1 MFGETLIV
9 VLDWIE
15 NKKHRQAAVR
25 FCRRLNQTGI
35 KLMGRLKLKLA
46 FYVSQYPMHGSTA
59 TPDTVHNL
67 T

>member
-1 MFGETLIV
+1 MSRCDL
-9 VLDWIE
+9 E
-15 NKKHRQAAVR
+15 NKKHCQAAVR

-35 KLMGRLKLKLA
+35 KLMGRLKLKPA